1 MELLLAPALHWPAAV
16 EAALRS
22 DLSLCTPGRGSSTGV
37 TGMPFMRL
45 AAPTHGL
52 LHWTWLKRYPR
63 WSRGGGRGEEG
74 EGRREGVGRWLAAV
88 SRRHTRR
95 IRSQA
100 RWGAMR
106 RPWQRGKGV
115 GAGGRGQWA
124 VRQADGGWCCRHA
137 TRRWRAVGSAG
148 NERVREDSR
157 APHVCGLTGGS
168 PAQTRFG
175 RSASRVRLIRR
186 VTG

>member
-1 MELLLAPALHWPAAV
+1 MDCCIGH
-16 EAALRS
+16 
-22 DLSLCTPGRGSSTGV
+22 GSS
-37 TGMPFMRL
+37 
-45 AAPTHGL
+45 ATHVEVEGD
-52 LHWTWLKRYPR
+52 
-63 WSRGGGRGEEG
+63 GRGEEG
-74 EGRREGVGRWLAAV
+74 EGRREGAGRWLAAV

-95 IRSQA
+95 IGSHA
-100 RWGAMR
+100 RWGTMR

-115 GAGGRGQWA
+115 GAGGRGQCGKRTAGGA
-124 VRQADGGWCCRHA
+124 VGRRRADEGAAG
-137 TRRWRAVGSAG
+137 GSAG